1 MNNKKLSRIVLL
13 FLTIII
19 VILIPNSNAD
29 NWEYKLVHKLLDG
42 YDPSIRPSLHHNI
55 TLNITFGL
63 SLAQLI
69 DVVCKCFYCQFH

>member
-1 MNNKKLSRIVLL
+1 MNNRKILRVVLL
-13 FLTIII
+13 FLIII
-19 VILIPNSNAD
+19 TILTSNSNAD
-29 NWEYKLVHKLLDG
+29 NWEYKLIHKLLDV
-42 YDPSIRPSLHHNI
+42 YDPSIRPSSHHNI